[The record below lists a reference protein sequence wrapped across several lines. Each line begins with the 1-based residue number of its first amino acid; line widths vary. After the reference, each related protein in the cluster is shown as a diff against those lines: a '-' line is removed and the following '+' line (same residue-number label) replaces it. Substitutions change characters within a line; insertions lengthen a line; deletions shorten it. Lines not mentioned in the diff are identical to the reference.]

1 MRTYL
6 SAWLSL
12 AMGMVNAQ
20 AVDQDLNTGWSFR
33 QVGTDHWHPATVPGV
48 VHTDLMANDLITDP
62 YMDLNADSVQW
73 IEEKDWEYRT
83 MFTTS
88 ETLLEHDHILLE
100 FKGLDTFASIYLNDS
115 LLGTTDNMFRTWSWS
130 VKAALQAGKN
140 TLRVVFHSP
149 VRRGRELKEAFGITL
164 PHDSDPTGVSPFV
177 RKAAYHF
184 GWDFCPR
191 SVTCGIWQP
200 VVLRATDGAGINSVR
215 ITGDTASQGY
225 ALQVQARF
233 EAWKEGRFTF
243 RLLVN
248 GEPVAERDQ
257 FVKPGSSTI
266 VLAHTIIDP
275 QFWWPRGLGEQPLY
289 TVRLELLQ
297 GDRLMDSWSGVTGL
311 RTAALVQE
319 KDSIGRSFH
328 FTVNGGVVFAKGAN
342 IVPPDMFLPRA
353 GNEAWVMLVRR
364 AQEAGM
370 NMLRVWAGGVYP
382 PEAFF
387 HACDTAGIM
396 VWQDLM
402 FANMIPG
409 DTNFIANACAEVVE
423 NVERIAIHPCVV
435 LFCGNNELEVAWHNW
450 GWQERYAL
458 HGAEML
464 RVEQDMLRFFGED
477 LPASVRPWSYTPTSP
492 LSNWGNDEGLRSGD
506 LHYWGVWHGDSTFSS
521 FARNVGRFVSEFGFQ
536 SYPDSALLAQY
547 IDPTKLRL
555 GSAALAFRQRSYK
568 GDTPIRAAMQAAGI
582 AEPTGLEEWCLRT
595 QEVQALGLEMALNAH
610 LAAAPRCM
618 GTLVWQLND
627 IWPGP
632 SWSLIDHTGRPKAAF
647 HTVREAF
654 AK

>member
-88 ETLLEHDHILLE
+88 ETLLVHDHILLE

-200 VVLRATDGAGINSVR
+200 VVLRATDGASINSVR

-464 RVEQDMLRFFGED
+464 RVEQDMLRFFGAD

-568 GDTPIRAAMQAAGI
+568 GDAPIRAAMQAAGI